1 MPQPIPNLFI
11 IGTPRSG
18 TTSVAKWLSRHSDV
32 VGGRRKEPAFHASDL
47 PSPRHVT
54 DLDEYLQNWVGA
66 ESVPM
71 RLDAST
77 WYLFSKEAATSIA
90 RMSPDGRF
98 IVHLR
103 DPVDLIASLHTHHVF
118 IGVEEVRDFE
128 TAVFGERPPHG
139 EEFRRSVDY
148 LDVVRL
154 PGQLRR
160 FYEHFPEQRFAF
172 VDFDQLAQNPEATHL
187 KLLEDLGLSRVPL
200 SEYPH
205 LNRGR
210 RERVSGINRRLGR
223 DRRTLAPGKLSVGRL
238 MSRLNTVVGR
248 SSVDPEMRRRIL
260 EAINPEIDELAKLLD
275 RDLSAWKRVRNDD

>member
-1 MPQPIPNLFI
+1 VPQPIPNLFI

-18 TTSVAKWLSRHSDV
+18 TTSVAKWLSRHPDV
-32 VGGRRKEPAFHASDL
+32 AGGRRKEPVFHATDL
-47 PSPRHVT
+47 PSPKHTT
-54 DLDEYLQNWVGA
+54 DLEEYLQNWAGT
-66 ESVPM
+66 ESVRM
-71 RLDAST
+71 RLDASV

-90 RMSPDGRF
+90 RMSPDARF

-118 IGVEEVRDFE
+118 IGVETVRDFE
-128 TAVFGERPPHG
+128 TAVFGERPPPG
-139 EEFRRSVDY
+139 EEFRRSIDY

-160 FYEHFPEQRFAF
+160 FYEHFPEDRFAF
-172 VDFDQLAQNPEATHL
+172 VDFEQLAQNPEGAHL
-187 KLLEDLGLSRVPL
+187 TLLDDLGLSRAPL

-210 RERVSGINRRLGR
+210 RERVAGMNRRLGR
-223 DRRTLAPGKLSVGRL
+223 GRKTPAPGRISAGRL

-260 EAINPEIDELAKLLD
+260 NVIGPEIDELAELLD
-275 RDLSAWKRVRNDD
+275 RDLSDWKRV